1 MTDNRFR
8 RLFAAGDFR
17 PEEVLPPG
25 PGSSLAEDEGSVV
38 AQGAGSCAEGSPL
51 EAREGAQPGPE
62 AEVGPPC
69 AEAAAGEGA
78 EAAKPATEGTA
89 SEEPTVQD
97 LTQELERVRA
107 ELAATR
113 DQLLRAYAE
122 LDNFRKRVARQL
134 EDERRYSELALLRDL
149 LPVLDDI
156 YRAVEAAE
164 STANAGALKD
174 GFRMVAEHLEQVLAR
189 HHCCR
194 IEAEG
199 QPFDPNFHEAVGQEP
214 SETCPP
220 NVVLR
225 VLRTGYKL
233 HDRVVRPAQVVVSLG
248 KSPAPANN

>member
-1 MTDNRFR
+1 MSDNRFR
-8 RLFAAGDFR
+8 RLWENEGLR
-17 PEEVLPPG
+17 PEGVLP
-25 PGSSLAEDEGSVV
+25 AESDTAFAEHQGSVASQGAASCGDQSPSGKPAGEETPASGAV
-38 AQGAGSCAEGSPL
+38 SQVAKAGEAEATAQGT
-51 EAREGAQPGPE
+51 
-62 AEVGPPC
+62 
-69 AEAAAGEGA
+69 EAASDDR
-78 EAAKPATEGTA
+78 TA
-89 SEEPTVQD
+89 QGVSVQD
-97 LTQELERVRA
+97 LTEELERVRA

-134 EDERRYSELALLRDL
+134 EEERRYGELLLLRDL

-164 STANAGALKD
+164 STANASALKD

-189 HHCCR
+189 HHCSR

-199 QPFDPNFHEAVGQEP
+199 QPFDPNYHEAVGQEP
-214 SETCPP
+214 SDACPP
-220 NVVLR
+220 NTVLR

-248 KSPAPANN
+248 KAPAPANN